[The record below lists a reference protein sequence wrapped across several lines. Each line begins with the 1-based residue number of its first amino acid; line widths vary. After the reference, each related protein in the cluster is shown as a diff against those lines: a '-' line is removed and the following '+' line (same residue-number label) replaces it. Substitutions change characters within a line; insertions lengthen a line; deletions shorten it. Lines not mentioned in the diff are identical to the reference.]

1 MYFMPATTCL
11 SISVKRGARWW
22 MTGSARAESTSGGTG
37 VGPGVMRKRFCI
49 VRPFGGMF
57 GAGSCRLTFWM
68 RM

>member
-11 SISVKRGARWW
+11 RISVKRGARWW

-49 VRPFGGMF
+49 LSSFPGGVS
-57 GAGSCRLTFWM
+57 GAGLGRLTFF
-68 RM
+68 